1 MKRDYIKYFV
11 GLAAC
16 SFLGLT
22 SCDDDKD
29 LGGQMDEM
37 ITISTI
43 TLNETQY
50 DAGNKAICLLKNKEL
65 QLSWSIAPESATNA
79 NVQWTSSDESIVSVT
94 REGKVVTKDK
104 TGKAVITLMPE
115 IGFGPEAT
123 IVPRTVEV
131 MEEYTYMSSIN
142 IKNVPAE
149 EIAAGDEYQ
158 LEVISEPSD
167 ATFKR
172 YKWISSNPEVAT
184 VDEKRDW

>member
-1 MKRDYIKYFV
+1 
-11 GLAAC
+11 
-16 SFLGLT
+16 
-22 SCDDDKD
+22 
-29 LGGQMDEM
+29 MDEM

-115 IGFGPEAT
+115 IGFTGS
-123 IVPRTVEV
+123 
-131 MEEYTYMSSIN
+131 YY
-142 IKNVPAE
+142 
-149 EIAAGDEYQ
+149 
-158 LEVISEPSD
+158 
-167 ATFKR
+167 
-172 YKWISSNPEVAT
+172 
-184 VDEKRDW
+184 RD

>member
-29 LGGQMDEM
+29 LGEKMDEM
-37 ITISTI
+37 ITVSTI

-50 DAGNKAICLLKNKEL
+50 DAGNKTICLLKNKEL
-65 QLSWSIAPESATNA
+65 QLSWSIAPENATDA
-79 NVQWTSSDESIVSVT
+79 NVQWTSSDESIVAVT

-104 TGKAVITLMPE
+104 AGKAIITLTPE

-123 IVPRTVEV
+123 IVTRTVEV
-131 MEEYTYMSSIN
+131 MDEYTYMSAIN
-142 IKNVPAE
+142 ITNVPAE
-149 EIAAGDEYQ
+149 EIAK
-158 LEVISEPSD
+158 I
-167 ATFKR
+167 
-172 YKWISSNPEVAT
+172 YKDI
-184 VDEKRDW
+184 R